1 MACAATVI
9 FPLQG
14 YALPVS
20 VIMPAHNAAS
30 VLERAVASVQAQ
42 TFADWELL
50 IVDDASGDGT
60 LALAQRMAVADPRIR
75 VFEHPKQ
82 KGAGAARNTALSN
95 ARGRYI
101 AFLDADDAWL
111 PEKLD
116 RQLTHLAETSAPLG
130 YSGFWRVS
138 GQKRHAVQVPPSV
151 DYAELLKGN
160 CIGCLTAIYD
170 RAVYGSVPMP
180 DLALRQ
186 DFALWLSLLKRQGP
200 ACGLTEPLA
209 IYHRTPGSLSA
220 NKRHALAASW
230 RMYRDEIGLTRWQ
243 SAAYLATNLFRRLRR
258 G

>member
-1 MACAATVI
+1 MACAATVT

-14 YALPVS
+14 YAIPVS
-20 VIMPAHNAAS
+20 VIMPAYNAAS
-30 VLERAVASVQAQ
+30 VLERAVASVGAQ
-42 TFADWELL
+42 TFTDWELL

-60 LALAQRMAVADPRIR
+60 LALAQRMAAADPRIR
-75 VFEHPKQ
+75 VFEHPRQ
-82 KGAGAARNTALSN
+82 QGAGPARNTALSH

-116 RQLTHLAETSAPLG
+116 RQVAHLAETGAPLG

-170 RAVYGSVPMP
+170 RAIYGSVPMP

-200 ACGLTEPLA
+200 ARGITEPLA
-209 IYHRTPGSLSA
+209 IYHRTSGSLSS
-220 NKRHALAASW
+220 NRKRAVAASW
-230 RMYRDEIGLTRWQ
+230 RMYRVEIGLKRWQ
-243 SAAYLATNLFRRLRR
+243 AARYLANNLFRRLWR